1 MDRRQPDRILIGIN
15 FKKIIKRDIS
25 FYGGVSFFALCR
37 CGDGLRLY
45 AAGDLMDQSAAKASG
60 SISKVIVST
69 FFTPTRL

>member
-25 FYGGVSFFALCR
+25 FSGDVSFFALCR

-45 AAGDLMDQSAAKASG
+45 AAGDLMHRMDSDDQHHHE
-60 SISKVIVST
+60 
-69 FFTPTRL
+69 PRLL

>member
-45 AAGDLMDQSAAKASG
+45 AAGDLMDQAAAKAS
-60 SISKVIVST
+60 
-69 FFTPTRL
+69 